1 MKPGGK
7 GMGLLGNIIRG
18 LVSETSASQQYQK
31 SVYEPQKRYTP
42 EEYVI
47 YEQEQSGKS
56 WYGVPLSELSKLAQT
71 VYHGKY
77 CKIDQYN
84 FLVFSY
90 TSNSRKT
97 SFSAQC
103 EIDENGR
110 LCRLPHGYY
119 PGQWRDSA
127 DDFVEKANQY
137 FTFR

>member
-1 MKPGGK
+1 
-7 GMGLLGNIIRG
+7 MGILKNFLRG
-18 LVSETSASQQYQK
+18 LVLETSASQKYQK
-31 SVYEPQKRYTP
+31 SVYEPHKRYTP

-47 YEQEQSGKS
+47 YEREQSGRS
-56 WYGVPLSELSKLAQT
+56 WYGVPLSELNKLAQT

-77 CKIDQYN
+77 CKVDKYN
-84 FLVFSY
+84 FLVFYY

-110 LCRLPHGYY
+110 LRRLPHGYY

-127 DDFVEKANQY
+127 DDFVEKANQC
-137 FTFR
+137 FTFN

>member
-1 MKPGGK
+1 
-7 GMGLLGNIIRG
+7 MGILKNFLRG
-18 LVSETSASQQYQK
+18 LVLETSASQKYQK
-31 SVYEPQKRYTP
+31 SVYEHHKRYTP

-47 YEQEQSGKS
+47 YEQEQSGRS
-56 WYGVPLSELSKLAQT
+56 WYGVPLSELNKLAQT

-77 CKIDQYN
+77 CKVDQYN
-84 FLVFSY
+84 FLVFYY

-110 LCRLPHGYY
+110 LRRLPHGYY

-127 DDFVEKANQY
+127 DDFVEKANQC
-137 FTFR
+137 FTFN